1 MIPIPKPKPVDQK
14 IPSHQSEEEEKD
26 YLQKILE
33 RQAHRLTDAI
43 DRVSSLI

>member
-1 MIPIPKPKPVDQK
+1 MIPIPKPKPVDHK
-14 IPSHQSEEEEKD
+14 IPADQSEKED
-26 YLQKILE
+26 YLQKIHE